1 MGPAGRP
8 QALDYEGAL
17 REERMITTFERNG
30 RDEIRQLVK
39 RTNQAWLN
47 SRAEELAGC
56 LHESMVIHPGYIGRT

>member
-1 MGPAGRP
+1 
-8 QALDYEGAL
+8 
-17 REERMITTFERNG
+17 MITTFERNG